1 MIGLFCLFHCLL
13 VALLEKLW
21 TGVHSFLSI
30 GVGDWPVLE
39 VFWVQKLLE
48 GFFTVVRWGV
58 ILNPEKRHS
67 PHKMSYLEHI
77 SHYTVFVRG

>member
-1 MIGLFCLFHCLL
+1 MDWSPQLFEYWSWRLARARSVLGPEIIGR
-13 VALLEKLW
+13 
-21 TGVHSFLSI
+21 I
-30 GVGDWPVLE
+30 
-39 VFWVQKLLE
+39 

>member
-39 VFWVQKLLE
+39 VFWVRKLLE

-58 ILNPEKRHS
+58 ILNSEKRHS